1 MRHQAIRNI
10 YSNVVTIYEG
20 DPWQYLDADGNDVVI
35 DEDAVQSEQDR
46 LQSEYDALQYQRD
59 RQPEYPSIASLTFV
73 AVTFVLL
80 WGIADEFILKLSV
93 VFETVLVPKLFV
105 LTSGIIKIS

>member
-59 RQPEYPSIASLTFV
+59 RQPEYPSIADQLDYIYHN
-73 AVTFVLL
+73 
-80 WGIADEFILKLSV
+80 GIAKWKSDMVKPV
-93 VFETVLVPKLFV
+93 KDAHPKP
-105 LTSGIIKIS
+105 